1 MPLARGAR
9 GAVVAP
15 HHLATAAGLHILRT
29 GGSAVDAAIATNAV
43 LGVVVPNHCGIGG
56 DAFWLIW
63 DAAGSRQVALNGSGR
78 SARGIDA
85 ATLRERGVTTMP
97 RRGPHTITVP
107 GAVRSWADAHGRF
120 GRLTPAQV
128 LAPAIELARD
138 GFPAWGEFIDS
149 VEATSRM
156 LADQPG
162 SGAGFA
168 AVYRPNARP
177 WLPGERVRLTALADT
192 LDELAREG
200 FDAFYDGDLGER
212 QARGLAAAGSPIR
225 IEDLREHT
233 STWGEP
239 ISIDYRGVRV
249 TTHAPNSSGL
259 VALELLGLLERFEPP
274 GPSAFGPEGV
284 ADARWIHL
292 HLEAAKVAMA
302 DRDAYLTDPAA
313 REVPVE
319 MLLDRDRLADLAAK
333 IDLTR
338 ASAPRAASN
347 PVGGGTVYLA
357 TVDGAGNAVS
367 LIESNYLG
375 FGSGVV
381 DPETGIHYQNRGSY
395 FSLDEGH
402 PNVLAPRK
410 RTLSTLL
417 PGMLFRSGRVEPWI
431 VIGSMGGDAQ
441 PQIHAQF
448 VSAVVDGGLDIRA
461 AIVAP
466 RFYIEPADHFAPP
479 TAVYLEPRHAAGVD
493 DTLRGLGHD
502 LVPTAAFDSNL
513 GHEHAIELVAGGPAE
528 PGGSLAAATDPRS
541 EGLPAVW

>member
-1 MPLARGAR
+1 
-9 GAVVAP
+9 
-15 HHLATAAGLHILRT
+15 
-29 GGSAVDAAIATNAV
+29 
-43 LGVVVPNHCGIGG
+43 
-56 DAFWLIW
+56 
-63 DAAGSRQVALNGSGR
+63 
-78 SARGIDA
+78 
-85 ATLRERGVTTMP
+85 MP
-97 RRGPHTITVP
+97 RRGPLTITVP
-107 GAVRSWADAHGRF
+107 GAVRSWADAHRRF
-120 GRLTPAQV
+120 GRLTPAQL
-128 LAPAIELARD
+128 LAPAVELARN

-149 VEATSRM
+149 VEATSRL
-156 LADQPG
+156 LAGQPG

-168 AVYRPNARP
+168 AVYRPHARR
-177 WLPGERVRLTALADT
+177 WLPGERVRLPALADT
-192 LDELAREG
+192 LELLAGDG

-225 IEDLREHT
+225 GEDLRGHT
-233 STWGEP
+233 STWGVP

-274 GPSAFGPEGV
+274 GPTAFGPEGV

-292 HLEAAKVAMA
+292 HLEAAKLAMA

-319 MLLDRDRLADLAAK
+319 MLLERDRLADLVTR

-338 ASAPRAASN
+338 ASAPRPASS
-347 PVGGGTVYLA
+347 PVGGDTVYMA
-357 TVDGAGNAVS
+357 TVDAAGNAVS

-402 PNVLAPRK
+402 PNELEPGK

-448 VSAVVDGGLDIRA
+448 VSAVVDGGLDIRTA
-461 AIVAP
+461 VAAP
-466 RFYIEPADHFAPP
+466 RFYIEPAGPLRAPDGRLP
-479 TAVYLEPRHAAGVD
+479 GAAPCRRHRRRAA
-493 DTLRGLGHD
+493 R
-502 LVPTAAFDSNL
+502 ARA
-513 GHEHAIELVAGGPAE
+513 
-528 PGGSLAAATDPRS
+528 
-541 EGLPAVW
+541 